1 MKVGV
6 GPWAQIG
13 SYGGPTVEG
22 SKSIKWALFFP
33 SYLMCRAHA
42 FESAAPEEDTPVIEF
57 CFIII
62 NIAFKKNYLNSL
74 KINVKTTSHMDDISI
89 KS

>member
-1 MKVGV
+1 
-6 GPWAQIG
+6 
-13 SYGGPTVEG
+13 
-22 SKSIKWALFFP
+22 
-33 SYLMCRAHA
+33 MCRTHA
-42 FESAAPEEDTPVIEF
+42 FESTAPEEDTPVIEF